1 MSHLHRAPLILF
13 LFCTPLYALDI
24 PAIEQAAG
32 AKGTWIEAE
41 KVYKLTW
48 PREDVQVKVDG
59 QILPPALELT
69 SWASIMGGKEKKAMM
84 MGEIVCLANEV
95 NAAIQHVQA
104 NGLDITALSN
114 HYLTDEPRV
123 FFLHIEGEGTEAQ
136 LAGGVRN
143 VIEGVQVARRDF
155 GVQPQMSL
163 QHVPDLGKSSIN
175 PQPLDGVFKA
185 SGSAHDGIYRV
196 EFPRTVTMPCA
207 CKASSAMGVATTATF
222 AGSDDDAVVEGDFA
236 CVYGELQPTLKAL
249 VNCGSDMTITSIHN
263 HMDGEAPRM
272 IFIRYRAQGKAFDLA
287 NAIAMVLRAQPQ
299 NHPHVHEHA
308 E

>member
-1 MSHLHRAPLILF
+1 MEFIPRALIVL

-32 AKGTWIEAE
+32 AKGTWVEGE
-41 KVYKLTW
+41 KAYKLTW

-59 QILPPALELT
+59 QLLPPALGLT
-69 SWASIMGGKEKKAMM
+69 SWASIMGGKEKKAML

-95 NAAIQHVQA
+95 NPAIQHAQA
-104 NGLDITALSN
+104 NGFDITALSN

-123 FFLHIEGEGTEAQ
+123 FFLHIEGEGTEAH
-136 LAGGVRN
+136 LAEGVRN
-143 VIEGVQVARRDF
+143 VIWGVQAARRDF
-155 GVQPQMSL
+155 GVQPRNSL
-163 QHVPDLGKSSIN
+163 RHVPDVSKSSIN
-175 PQPLDGVFKA
+175 PRPLEGVFKA
-185 SGSAHDGIYRV
+185 SGTSQDGIYRI

-222 AGSDDDAVVEGDFA
+222 AGSDDDAVVEGNFA
-236 CVYGELQPTLKAL
+236 CVYGELQPTLTAL

-272 IFIRYRAQGKAFDLA
+272 IFIRYRAQGKAIDLA
-287 NAIAMVLRAQPQ
+287 HVISMVLQAQEQ
-299 NHPHVHEHA
+299 SRPHVHNHA